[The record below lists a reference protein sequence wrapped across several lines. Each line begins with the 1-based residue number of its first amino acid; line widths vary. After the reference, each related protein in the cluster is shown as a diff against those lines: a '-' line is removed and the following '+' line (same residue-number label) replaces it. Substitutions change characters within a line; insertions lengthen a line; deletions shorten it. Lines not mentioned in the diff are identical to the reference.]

1 MIEINNLYKSFGNK
15 HVLKGV
21 DITVENGSTH
31 CIIGK
36 SGSGKSVLL
45 KHIVGL
51 LKPDKGN
58 VVVDGK
64 DIQKLSY
71 KELFEIRKSMG
82 FVLQGAAL
90 FDSYNVYENIVIGL
104 YEHGEVIFVR
114 AEEEK
119 VSCLVIGSNSS
130 CSLFSNIDKSI
141 LKSSIT
147 ELDPAILLSAM
158 QLSLAE
164 SII

>member
-1 MIEINNLYKSFGNK
+1 MSFNFK
-15 HVLKGV
+15 NDDVEKISSILGV
-21 DITVENGSTH
+21 EHKGSTDTWTWTL
-31 CIIGK
+31 K
-36 SGSGKSVLL
+36 NSQTNQSVVFTIYNKTQLSPQSNNHGVL
-45 KHIVGL
+45 VSVPTKHGYFELHGL
-51 LKPDKGN
+51 TG
-58 VVVDGK
+58 
-64 DIQKLSY
+64 Y
-71 KELFEIRKSMG
+71 MLFEP
-82 FVLQGAAL
+82 
-90 FDSYNVYENIVIGL
+90 E
-104 YEHGEVIFVR
+104 EVIFVR
-114 AEEEK
+114 AEEER